1 MKKKTFNTKTVV
13 FGAFLVTIAFLLGGG
28 FARFTGIPTSIKINF
43 GGAQQSIGFT
53 AVPLVIASIV
63 LGPLP
68 GMAVAAIYDTL
79 SYIFIVGGVWNP
91 IFTISEMVIGF
102 LPGLMYE
109 LIFKKTK
116 EDKPHLSLVSMLL
129 AVYTVA
135 IILFSSM
142 IGSDGSA
149 SQKAVQMI
157 SFEGGFHIVNG
168 ILLAGFI
175 IAGVLSIGLVW
186 YFGTKKR
193 ETGLFSYDKLYL
205 VTFIGL
211 LLRSLIS
218 GWGLWLFLG
227 KTIPLIYYWLP
238 RFITPMFT
246 APITAF
252 VIAKLSYILK
262 KYA

>member
-1 MKKKTFNTKTVV
+1 
-13 FGAFLVTIAFLLGGG
+13 
-28 FARFTGIPTSIKINF
+28 
-43 GGAQQSIGFT
+43 
-53 AVPLVIASIV
+53 
-63 LGPLP
+63 
-68 GMAVAAIYDTL
+68 
-79 SYIFIVGGVWNP
+79 
-91 IFTISEMVIGF
+91 
-102 LPGLMYE
+102 
-109 LIFKKTK
+109 
-116 EDKPHLSLVSMLL
+116 
-129 AVYTVA
+129 
-135 IILFSSM
+135 
-142 IGSDGSA
+142 
-149 SQKAVQMI
+149 
-157 SFEGGFHIVNG
+157 VNG

-175 IAGVLSIGLVW
+175 IAGVLSIVLVW

>member
-218 GWGLWLFLG
+218 GWGLWIFLG

>member
-1 MKKKTFNTKTVV
+1 
-13 FGAFLVTIAFLLGGG
+13 
-28 FARFTGIPTSIKINF
+28 
-43 GGAQQSIGFT
+43 
-53 AVPLVIASIV
+53 
-63 LGPLP
+63 
-68 GMAVAAIYDTL
+68 
-79 SYIFIVGGVWNP
+79 
-91 IFTISEMVIGF
+91 MVIGF

>member
-116 EDKPHLSLVSMLL
+116 EDKPHLNLVSIML

>member
-68 GMAVAAIYDTL
+68 GMVVAAIYDTL

-116 EDKPHLSLVSMLL
+116 EDKPHLNLVSIML

-218 GWGLWLFLG
+218 GWGLWIFLG

>member
-218 GWGLWLFLG
+218 GWGLWIFLG

-252 VIAKLSYILK
+252 VIAELSYILK